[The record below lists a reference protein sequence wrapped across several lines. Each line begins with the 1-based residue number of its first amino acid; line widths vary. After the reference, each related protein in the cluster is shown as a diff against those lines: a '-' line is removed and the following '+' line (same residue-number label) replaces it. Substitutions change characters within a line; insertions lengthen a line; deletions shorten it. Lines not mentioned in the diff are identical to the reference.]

1 MAFLFLLLC
10 MTMFLQ
16 LVVYLVGVRND
27 VIYKQHTSP
36 LFLRP
41 FWLSIST
48 VNVFQRDSRINITT
62 FFNFPGMFRRY
73 IRHLQC
79 YIFWNRRRIYIKRAR
94 SYKVGYIALSIL
106 RTKTTTKKIKWVTL
120 HLTFLQRESQVNAFH
135 LLVEIGLKLYLV
147 LGGCRVQDLE
157 TIRCAGWLYLSN
169 RKRFPCLHSLI

>member
-27 VIYKQHTSP
+27 VTYKQHTSP

-48 VNVFQRDSRINITT
+48 VNVFQMY

-120 HLTFLQRESQVNAFH
+120 SSYSERVRLMCFTCWLRSALSFTW
-135 LLVEIGLKLYLV
+135 YLV
-147 LGGCRVQDLE
+147 AAESKISKQSGVQDGS
-157 TIRCAGWLYLSN
+157 T
-169 RKRFPCLHSLI
+169 

>member
-27 VIYKQHTSP
+27 VTYKQHTSP

-120 HLTFLQRESQVNAFH
+120 SSYRERVRLMCFTCWLRSALSFTW
-135 LLVEIGLKLYLV
+135 YLV
-147 LGGCRVQDLE
+147 TAESKISKQSGVQDGS
-157 TIRCAGWLYLSN
+157 T
-169 RKRFPCLHSLI
+169 